1 MPRGKKRSASGDK
14 EQVGTTATKRAKQ
27 AKTTPTKKIKHT
39 KVAAPTKKAKQAKVA
54 APTKKTK
61 QANVAPTNKTKQA
74 KVAPTKKTKTESTPH
89 KETDKVSS
97 PSTAAPSGKTF
108 HLESVLTDGSW
119 RAKIADQFGQDYFKK
134 IETNL
139 RADYGENNEVFPPR
153 ELIFNAFNLT
163 PFNKVSN

>member
-14 EQVGTTATKRAKQ
+14 EQVGSTATKRTKQ
-27 AKTTPTKKIKHT
+27 AKATPTKKTKQT
-39 KVAAPTKKAKQAKVA
+39 KVASPTRKAKQAKVA

-61 QANVAPTNKTKQA
+61 QV
-74 KVAPTKKTKTESTPH
+74 KVAPKKTKTESTSH
-89 KETDKVSS
+89 KKADKVSS

-119 RAKIADQFGQDYFKK
+119 RAKIADQFGQDYFKD
-134 IETNL
+134 IETSL
-139 RADYGENNEVFPPR
+139 RADYVKNNEVFPPR